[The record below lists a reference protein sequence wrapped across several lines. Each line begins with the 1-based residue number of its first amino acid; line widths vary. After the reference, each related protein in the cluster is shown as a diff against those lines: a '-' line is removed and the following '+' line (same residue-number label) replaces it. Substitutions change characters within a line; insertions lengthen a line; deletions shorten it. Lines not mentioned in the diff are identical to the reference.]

1 MIKLQ
6 VFLIMVLLLSK
17 SSFAQNRTKYCSCNV
32 VGSSISSDTLF
43 KDSLYTYTV
52 SDSNQI
58 TVVFANTTADTIYIF
73 NSYLQKTFLS
83 SKYLHRINSFK
94 NEYKISFVPLI
105 PFVFTKYSDILK
117 IGDDAII
124 GNHQIVYD
132 FYTLLPKSKF
142 ELNFYYRDLF
152 KENRKNS
159 AVIDINI
166 KRLNKYNDQVKFK
179 TAKVHNLNGQYKFLF
194 EFAAYKSINVL
205 CNQSAYYVNEYLF
218 DKQSKEFELIQIPF
232 EVPRLHK

>member
-6 VFLIMVLLLSK
+6 VFLIVTFLLSK
-17 SSFAQNRTKYCSCNV
+17 SISAQNRIKYCSCNV
-32 VGSSISSDTLF
+32 VGSSIGSNTLF

-52 SDSNQI
+52 NDSNQI
-58 TVVFANTTADTIYIF
+58 TVVFTNTTADTIYIF
-73 NSYLQKTFLS
+73 NSYLQKAFLS
-83 SKYLHRINSFK
+83 SKYLHRINSIK

-124 GNHQIVYD
+124 GSHQIVYD
-132 FYTLLPKSKF
+132 FYTLLPNSKF

-152 KENRKNS
+152 KANRKKS
-159 AVIDINI
+159 AVTDINV

-179 TAKVHNLNGQYKFLF
+179 TAKVHSLKGQYKFLL

-232 EVPRLHK
+232 EVPSLHK